1 MIHPKNPKEK
11 NFSLVLSNGIGS
23 IRCSDGL
30 HDVEVLAYFTMWR
43 WTFIIHRDIREPQ
56 YLTVSEASTGMQ
68 LIRENYYTI
77 DDALWFAIPFI
88 ENKHYYFATA
98 VNNNLVRFNCN
109 LQKRNTTGLLNIMQ
123 WKL

>member
-11 NFSLVLSNGIGS
+11 NFNLVLSNGIGS

-30 HDVEVLAYFTMWR
+30 RDIEVLAYFTMWR
-43 WTFIIHRDIREPQ
+43 WTFIIHRDVNEPQ

-123 WKL
+123 WSI